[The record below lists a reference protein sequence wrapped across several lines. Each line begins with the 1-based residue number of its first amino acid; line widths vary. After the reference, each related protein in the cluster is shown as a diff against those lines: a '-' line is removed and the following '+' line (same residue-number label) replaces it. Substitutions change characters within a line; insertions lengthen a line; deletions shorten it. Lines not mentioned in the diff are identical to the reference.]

1 MSHYFIN
8 DDTLKSKLRTF
19 RYTFRSVTLEFTSD
33 SGVFAKDRVDFG
45 THVLLQNLPS
55 FTNEQVLD
63 IGCGVG
69 VIGLLIAKA
78 YPKTQTTLSDVNTRA
93 LELAQTNIKQSKI
106 VNASVIQ
113 SDTYQN
119 ITSPY
124 DVILS
129 NPPIRAGKQV
139 VHDIVLGAI
148 DHLNENGIIIVVIQ
162 KKQGAESLQKK
173 MEEVYHNVSIIA
185 KEKGYFILKSVKM
198 PS

>member
-1 MSHYFIN
+1 
-8 DDTLKSKLRTF
+8 
-19 RYTFRSVTLEFTSD
+19 
-33 SGVFAKDRVDFG
+33 
-45 THVLLQNLPS
+45 
-55 FTNEQVLD
+55 
-63 IGCGVG
+63 
-69 VIGLLIAKA
+69 
-78 YPKTQTTLSDVNTRA
+78 
-93 LELAQTNIKQSKI
+93 
-106 VNASVIQ
+106 VIQ
-113 SDTYQN
+113 SDAYQN

>member
-19 RYTFRSVTLEFTSD
+19 RYTFQKVTLEFTSD

-45 THVLLQNLPS
+45 THVLLQHLPP
-55 FTNEQVLD
+55 FAEEQVLD

-69 VIGLLIAKA
+69 VIGLLVAKA
-78 YPKTQTTLSDVNTRA
+78 YPKTKITLS
-93 LELAQTNIKQSKI
+93 
-106 VNASVIQ
+106 
-113 SDTYQN
+113 YQN
-119 ITSPY
+119 ITGQY
-124 DVILS
+124 NVILS

-139 VHDIVLGAI
+139 VHAIVLDAI
-148 DHLNENGIIIVVIQ
+148 HYLKDNGIIMVVIQ

-173 MEEVYHNVSIIA
+173 MEEIYQNVSVMA
-185 KEKGYFILKSVKM
+185 KEKGYFILKSIKR